1 MRRVINISID
11 YGVIPVL
18 TTFPTFSGDG
28 ANWPNSAEQRYQNR
42 ALFNRTII
50 ALGQEYG
57 VPVINLW
64 RATNPLGWHGFRPG
78 DYQHLREPANG
89 HNYMLFN
96 GEQNEYGFTM
106 WNLVTLQTL
115 EALRVTVLGG

>member
-1 MRRVINISID
+1 V
-11 YGVIPVL
+11 
-18 TTFPTFSGDG
+18 

-42 ALFNRTII
+42 AIFNRTII

-57 VPVINLW
+57 VPIMNLW
-64 RATNPLGWHGFRPG
+64 KATNMIDLHGFRPG

-89 HNYMLFN
+89 HNYALFN
-96 GEQNEYGFTM
+96 GEQNQFGFTM